1 MNLMNAEN
9 LAKNHIII
17 MILIQM
23 DVMFVEKA
31 VQVNIIK
38 MIKMMK
44 ENINVK
50 MNAQKI
56 NIKKLILMNV

>member
-38 MIKMMK
+38 IKMMK